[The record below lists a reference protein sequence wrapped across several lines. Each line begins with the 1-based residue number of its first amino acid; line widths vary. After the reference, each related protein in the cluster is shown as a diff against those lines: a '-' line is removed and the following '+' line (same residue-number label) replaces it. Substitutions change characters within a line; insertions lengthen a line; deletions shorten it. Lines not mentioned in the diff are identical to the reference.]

1 VRPVL
6 RFVAHAALVVTTAC
20 GAPPTTPPRQLPGT
34 PLHLRPV
41 SDLAPAAG
49 VVWLVDARPR
59 DLLAIPEMAAHVR
72 LLVPDDRFD
81 AFAKRHGGV
90 DLRQLSELE
99 IVGYRA
105 ATLFLARGVFDPSK
119 VERAFAA
126 RAKTDG
132 RAIDRQSDPL
142 GTIVRTWGTV
152 NAQREQI
159 AIFGHEAIGLEIG
172 RFGPL
177 RAAEFFAEEKLKKS
191 SPALRASPLARAA
204 ELAGAAPLRMFAP
217 GPFEGDASRALG
229 GLLRASTAIAIAV
242 TILPPAKA
250 EPGDEP
256 SARLA
261 IRVVLLGDWKEDAM
275 AASSRL
281 TAAIHTFSESALGR
295 LMGLD
300 HPAAEPK
307 VRLIADDALGAELT
321 LSALD
326 VVRGLQMA
334 TGSGAEDVLLY

>member
-1 VRPVL
+1 MVHPEVPQ
-6 RFVAHAALVVTTAC
+6 A
-20 GAPPTTPPRQLPGT
+20 

-59 DLLAIPEMAAHVR
+59 DLLVVPEMAAHVR
-72 LLVPDDRFD
+72 IVFPDDRFE

-90 DLRQLSELE
+90 DLRQLSELDV
-99 IVGYRA
+99 VGYRA
-105 ATLFLARGVFDPSK
+105 ATLFLARGVFDPPK
-119 VERAFAA
+119 VERAFTV

-132 RAIDRQSDPL
+132 RAIDRQGDPL
-142 GTIVRTWGTV
+142 NTIVRTWGTV
-152 NAQREQI
+152 NAEREQL

-177 RAAEFFAEEKLKKS
+177 RAAELFAEEKLKKS
-191 SPALRASPLARAA
+191 SPALRASPLTRAA
-204 ELAGAAPLRMFAP
+204 ELVGDAPLRAFAP
-217 GPFEGDASRALG
+217 GPFEGDWARALG

-242 TILPPAKA
+242 TVMPPAKT
-250 EPGDEP
+250 EPGSEP

-261 IRVVLLGDWKEDAM
+261 IRIVLLGDWKDDGPA
-275 AASSRL
+275 AASRL
-281 TAAIHTFSESALGR
+281 AAALHTLSESALGR

-300 HPAAEPK
+300 HPSAEAK
-307 VRLIADDALGAELT
+307 VRIIAEDALAADLT

-326 VVRGLQMA
+326 FFRGLQMA
-334 TGSGAEDVLLY
+334 TGAGAEDVLLY

>member
-1 VRPVL
+1 MIRRLPL
-6 RFVAHAALVVTTAC
+6 CALAALLMITAC
-20 GAPPTTPPRQLPGT
+20 AGAPPPAHREIRST

-59 DLLAIPEMAAHVR
+59 DLLVIPEMAAHVR
-72 LLVPDDRFD
+72 LIFPDDHFD

-99 IVGYRA
+99 VVGYRA
-105 ATLFLARGVFDPSK
+105 ATLFLAHGVFDPSK
-119 VERAFAA
+119 VERAFTA

-132 RAIDRQSDPL
+132 RAIDRQGDPL
-142 GTIVRTWGTV
+142 STIVRTWGTV
-152 NAQREQI
+152 NGEREQI

-191 SPALRASPLARAA
+191 SPALRASPLARAS
-204 ELAGAAPLRMFAP
+204 ELVGETPLRAFAP

-242 TILPPAKA
+242 TVLPPGKT
-250 EPGDEP
+250 ESGDEP

-261 IRVVLLGDWKEDAM
+261 IRVVLLGDWKEDAV
-275 AASSRL
+275 AATSRL
-281 TAAIHTFSESALGR
+281 AAAIHTLSQSSLGR

-300 HPAAEPK
+300 HPSAEPK
-307 VRLIADDALGAELT
+307 VRLIADDALAADLT

-326 VVRGLQMA
+326 VFRGFQMA
-334 TGSGAEDVLLY
+334 TGAGADDVLLY

>member
-1 VRPVL
+1 MRAGLRLAVL
-6 RFVAHAALVVTTAC
+6 AAMLMTAC
-20 GAPPTTPPRQLPGT
+20 GAPPTPRPQRLPST

-59 DLLAIPEMAAHVR
+59 EILVIPEMAAHVR
-72 LLVPDDRFD
+72 LVFPDDRFD
-81 AFAKRHGGV
+81 TFTKRHGGV

-105 ATLFLARGVFDPSK
+105 ATLFLARGIFDPSS
-119 VERAFAA
+119 VERAFTA

-152 NAQREQI
+152 NTQREQI
-159 AIFGHEAIGLEIG
+159 AIFGHEAIGLEVG

-191 SPALRASPLARAA
+191 SPALRAPPLARAA
-204 ELAGAAPLRMFAP
+204 ELVGDAPLRAFAP
-217 GPFEGDASRALG
+217 GPFEGDSSRALG

-242 TILPPAKA
+242 TVLPPTKA
-250 EPGDEP
+250 EPGEEP

-261 IRVVLLGDWKEDAM
+261 IRVVLLGDWKADSQ
-275 AASSRL
+275 AASARL
-281 TAAIHTFSESALGR
+281 AAAIHTLSESALGR
-295 LMGLD
+295 LLGLD
-300 HPAAEPK
+300 HPSAEPK
-307 VRLIADDALGAELT
+307 VRLIAEEALGADLT
-321 LSALD
+321 LSALA
-326 VVRGLQMA
+326 VFRGLQMA
-334 TGSGAEDVLLY
+334 TGAGAEDVLLY